1 MRQNIRQM
9 GRGGIELLTHGGW
22 EGKRRKR
29 EREGERERERER
41 EGAGDKAHAQ

>member
-29 EREGERERERER
+29 ERERER